1 MTFLWT
7 HWRWRLS
14 VLCIY
19 ITVDVWQSNILIP
32 VAKHKILSLNLSKT
46 RGRNRWFMKLRS
58 NQRSHFHKCCW
69 HWQHNQNRN
78 CIHCLWRG
86 LTVVRNIDIFFGPQ
100 IMTTNIVMIGFIR
113 SPTTVQRSND
123 CLKIARK
130 WAPNNLHPFQTMILT
145 EIKYHL
151 WKHLLFLVT

>member
-1 MTFLWT
+1 MTFLCT

-14 VLCIY
+14 VLCIF
-19 ITVDVWQSNILIP
+19 IIVDVWQSNIFR
-32 VAKHKILSLNLSKT
+32 VVKHKILSLNLSKT
-46 RGRNRWFMKLRS
+46 RGRNRWFMKFRS
-58 NQRSHFHKCCW
+58 NQGSHFYKCCW
-69 HWQHNQNRN
+69 HWQHDPNWNLCTLFVKRFDGRQKYR
-78 CIHCLWRG
+78 H
-86 LTVVRNIDIFFGPQ
+86 IFFYPQ
-100 IMTTNIVMIGFIR
+100 IMMKNIVMIVFIR
-113 SPTTVQRSND
+113 SLITVQRSND